1 MRQKALFLCKER
13 KKKKSKITTEYEK
26 MDQCNLIDISNHSF
40 QVKNLLVPNKDLYNK
55 EEWRN
60 SLLTKQGNF
69 MPDLPIFWIVRAS
82 YDIILST
89 TRSRE
94 DFPIFIFDKKNDSIY
109 WCWKKINAASSLKK
123 KNSKCHF
130 QTQCYYWRLSKTLL
144 FQGEQNRHVPFVR

>member
-1 MRQKALFLCKER
+1 
-13 KKKKSKITTEYEK
+13 
-26 MDQCNLIDISNHSF
+26 MDQCNLIDFSNPGF
-40 QVKNLLVPNKDLYNK
+40 QVKNLLVPNKDFSIK

-60 SLLTKQGNF
+60 FLLTKQGNF

-109 WCWKKINAASSLKK
+109 WCRKKINAASSLKK
-123 KNSKCHF
+123 KTRNVIFKPNVIIEDCLKPYYFRASKIGMF
-130 QTQCYYWRLSKTLL
+130 LL
-144 FQGEQNRHVPFVR
+144 WDNNCL

>member
-1 MRQKALFLCKER
+1 
-13 KKKKSKITTEYEK
+13 

-40 QVKNLLVPNKDLYNK
+40 QVKNLLVPNKDFYNK

-109 WCWKKINAASSLKK
+109 WCRKKINAASSLKK

-144 FQGEQNRHVPFVR
+144 FQGEQNRHVPFVRQ

>member
-1 MRQKALFLCKER
+1 
-13 KKKKSKITTEYEK
+13 

-40 QVKNLLVPNKDLYNK
+40 QVKNLLVPNKDFYNK

-109 WCWKKINAASSLKK
+109 WCRKKINAASSLKK
-123 KNSKCHF
+123 KTRNVIFKPNVIIEDCLKPYYFRASKIGMF
-130 QTQCYYWRLSKTLL
+130 LL
-144 FQGEQNRHVPFVR
+144 WDNNCL

>member
-1 MRQKALFLCKER
+1 
-13 KKKKSKITTEYEK
+13 
-26 MDQCNLIDISNHSF
+26 MDQCKFISNPIF

-109 WCWKKINAASSLKK
+109 WCRKKINAASSLKK
-123 KNSKCHF
+123 KTRNVIFKPNVIIEDCLKPYYFRASKIGMF
-130 QTQCYYWRLSKTLL
+130 LL
-144 FQGEQNRHVPFVR
+144 WDNNCL

>member
-1 MRQKALFLCKER
+1 
-13 KKKKSKITTEYEK
+13 
-26 MDQCNLIDISNHSF
+26 MDQCNLIDFSNPIF

-89 TRSRE
+89 TRSWE

-109 WCWKKINAASSLKK
+109 WCRKKINAASSLKK
-123 KNSKCHF
+123 KKTRNVIFKPNVIIEDCLKPYYFRASKIGMF
-130 QTQCYYWRLSKTLL
+130 RLWDNNCL
-144 FQGEQNRHVPFVR
+144 